1 MPKRRTRRRRGGELQ
16 TLDSPGP
23 TQRELPVP
31 ALPKDDPQLIAQ
43 RQLPAPEKEKKWS
56 NLWGLLGGSRRRR
69 RTRRAQKGGAS
80 ISYSTINKGLLGNDA
95 RILGTNSMMLNEK
108 TCGDNY
114 NHFTR
119 GETKSLY

>member
-69 RTRRAQKGGAS
+69 RTRRKRKS
-80 ISYSTINKGLLGNDA
+80 RVSRRKS
-95 RILGTNSMMLNEK
+95 RRRRK
-108 TCGDNY
+108 T
-114 NHFTR
+114 R
-119 GETKSLY
+119 RKRKSRRRRRRR